1 MKVMPAPLG
10 MEDVENVVRYGAH
23 VLEQR
28 WLLVFETEEEAK
40 DVMNFLRAQMPYLY
54 NEDGSLKS

>member
-1 MKVMPAPLG
+1 MKVMPAPLSI
-10 MEDVENVVRYGAH
+10 EETEQIVRYACLPG
-23 VLEQR
+23 EQR
-28 WLLVFETEEEAK
+28 WLLIFETEQEAN